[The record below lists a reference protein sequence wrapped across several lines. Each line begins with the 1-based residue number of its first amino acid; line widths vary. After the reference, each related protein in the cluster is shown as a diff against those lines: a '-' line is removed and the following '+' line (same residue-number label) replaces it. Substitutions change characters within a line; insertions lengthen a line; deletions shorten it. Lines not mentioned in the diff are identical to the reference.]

1 MDISDDYNDRGHA
14 FCSLMGSS
22 KVSLYRNRSCPLS
35 IKIVRIYV
43 QLLCGQK
50 GPQNGVVDVNVKP
63 KCKWFFIFLFFS
75 TIFFSCVFHSSNSFS
90 LLSLI
95 DGLFAMNWLFPQL
108 KYYRQTANLLVS
120 RSLPLSSPLF
130 IFLSRKHYWDLKKW
144 LLEILW
150 NSYEN
155 LTYQFEGKR
164 FSKTRHFWESRII
177 TPNSN
182 FWDLGHSVMFK
193 RYRQKG
199 HFCSHIYVLC
209 TKKSTK
215 STSAVN
221 NNKPW

>member
-1 MDISDDYNDRGHA
+1 MAYLQWIGY
-14 FCSLMGSS
+14 
-22 KVSLYRNRSCPLS
+22 
-35 IKIVRIYV
+35 
-43 QLLCGQK
+43 
-50 GPQNGVVDVNVKP
+50 
-63 KCKWFFIFLFFS
+63 
-75 TIFFSCVFHSSNSFS
+75 
-90 LLSLI
+90 
-95 DGLFAMNWLFPQL
+95 FPQL
-108 KYYRQTANLLVS
+108 KYYRQLQICWWVV
-120 RSLPLSSPLF
+120 RYRCSSPLF

-215 STSAVN
+215 STSAVITIN
-221 NNKPW
+221 RGTNTSSFLKKSFNVTLMNGVVGIWWWSEKCNYFRFPPTSKTASVLAAVVLSITSRLLWVVLLPFTAHSRK